1 MKIKIYAD
9 GANIDDMLKAYKSE
23 TVAGFTTN
31 PTLMKKSGVKDYL
44 GFAKKAL
51 NEIKDKP
58 ISFEVF
64 SDEIEEMEKQAY
76 ILNDLADNVYVK
88 IPVTNTKGVTT
99 YGLISELTK
108 NNVKVNVT
116 AIFTEEQ
123 IEHVADSILDSTPS
137 VISIFAG
144 RIANAG
150 VDPEPIMKYAT
161 ELTKNNP
168 EKEILWA
175 SPREALNIIQ
185 AERCGCDIITVTPDI
200 IKAMSTFGKDLD
212 EYSLETVKMFY
223 DDAIAAGFRI

>member
-88 IPVTNTKGVTT
+88 IPVTNTQGVTT
-99 YGLISELTK
+99 YDLISELTK
-108 NNVKVNVT
+108 NKVKVNVT

-123 IEHVADSILDSTPS
+123 IESVADSILDSTPS

-200 IKAMSTFGKDLD
+200 ISAMSTFGKDLE